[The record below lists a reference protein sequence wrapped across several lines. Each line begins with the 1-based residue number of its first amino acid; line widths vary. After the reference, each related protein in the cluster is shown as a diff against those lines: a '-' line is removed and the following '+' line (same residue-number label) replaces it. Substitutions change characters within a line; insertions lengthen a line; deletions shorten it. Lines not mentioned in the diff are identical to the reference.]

1 MHDPAIPPPR
11 PVHPFAYNPGTSL
24 PFSALAGQGE
34 DGPIA
39 LLENERAP
47 SRRPESEMLS
57 RGAGVRY
64 LSKPA
69 AVPGGREEDVES
81 RESAGMGTFGRE
93 VEEPVRSKAAVSS
106 TLYTVVRFRANLP
119 QTHRTVAPQ
128 KASPARS
135 RAPPTQP
142 LPATPAKSTAT
153 TRKPVPPVDLSS
165 EVGIDQVN
173 DAPHVRYPHHE
184 HPFTL
189 ADAANKQTE
198 AMELAHAETLA
209 RLEAMAGV
217 GAHLAGGMDGIHL
230 GGHAQAYAAGVK
242 GPRATYDTTTSG
254 PSFGHIIHRDGHPV
268 SGLSADFVRVPFGVP
283 LGATVPGPM
292 MLMRSGTGMGMG
304 IGLPGLAMG
313 RASIGLSNIPESTEG
328 RRKDE
333 RGAYVETVVDVSGG
347 SAR

>member
-34 DGPIA
+34 DAPVA
-39 LLENERAP
+39 HLEDQHAP

-69 AVPGGREEDVES
+69 AVPGGRDEDVES

-93 VEEPVRSKAAVSS
+93 VEEPVRSKAAVSCATS
-106 TLYTVVRFRANLP
+106 TVDKLRADILYP
-119 QTHRTVAPQ
+119 SQTHRSAAPQ

-153 TRKPVPPVDLSS
+153 TRKPVPPVDLSP
-165 EVGIDQVN
+165 EVGTDQVN
-173 DAPHVRYPHHE
+173 DAPHVHHPHHE

-189 ADAANKQTE
+189 ADAAYKQTE
-198 AMELAHAETLA
+198 AMELARAETLA
-209 RLEAMAGV
+209 RLEAMTGA
-217 GAHLAGGMDGIHL
+217 GAHPAFGMDSIHPS
-230 GGHAQAYAAGVK
+230 GQAQAHAPGIK

-268 SGLSADFVRVPFGVP
+268 SGLSADFV
-283 LGATVPGPM
+283 
-292 MLMRSGTGMGMG
+292 
-304 IGLPGLAMG
+304 
-313 RASIGLSNIPESTEG
+313 
-328 RRKDE
+328 
-333 RGAYVETVVDVSGG
+333 
-347 SAR
+347 

>member
-189 ADAANKQTE
+189 ADAANKPSRGS
-198 AMELAHAETLA
+198 
-209 RLEAMAGV
+209 RLWPESEPISLV
-217 GAHLAGGMDGIHL
+217 GWTVFIWAVTRRPMRLVSKDLVRRMIPP
-230 GGHAQAYAAGVK
+230 QAAL
-242 GPRATYDTTTSG
+242 P
-254 PSFGHIIHRDGHPV
+254 
-268 SGLSADFVRVPFGVP
+268 
-283 LGATVPGPM
+283 
-292 MLMRSGTGMGMG
+292 SGTSST
-304 IGLPGLAMG
+304 AMG
-313 RASIGLSNIPESTEG
+313 TPYPA
-328 RRKDE
+328 
-333 RGAYVETVVDVSGG
+333 
-347 SAR
+347 SARILFECHSASPLAPRYLGR